1 MVGCI
6 LQQMNLN
13 QWMQL
18 SFGEGFKNVSDALC
32 SFQMT
37 RARWEPQQHN
47 DRRYRHRPEEGRREG
62 RGQGGREGQGEH
74 GGHKNGH
81 DGWTEE
87 WRRAS
92 EGDKIDRFKGI

>member
-1 MVGCI
+1 
-6 LQQMNLN
+6 MNLN
-13 QWMQL
+13 QWMQF
-18 SFGEGFKNVSDALC
+18 SFGEGFKNVSDAFC

-47 DRRYRHRPEEGRREG
+47 DRRYRHRPEEGRRDG

-74 GGHKNGH
+74 GGHKDGH